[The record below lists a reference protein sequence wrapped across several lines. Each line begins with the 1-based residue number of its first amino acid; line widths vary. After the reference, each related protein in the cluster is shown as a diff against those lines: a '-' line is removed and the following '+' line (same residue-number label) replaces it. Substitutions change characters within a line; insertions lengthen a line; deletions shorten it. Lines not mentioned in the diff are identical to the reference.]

1 MISDQDAFTFGWGE
15 RIRTFEIPGSEPGA
29 LPLGYAPIYGKLYGL
44 TCGLLAILP
53 PTLMVLSDLIE
64 LATRFQ
70 IPPLLLASLLFTR
83 GYGPVFLG
91 GLQHK
96 TSFVQ
101 PYRVV

>member
-1 MISDQDAFTFGWGE
+1 MDT
-15 RIRTFEIPGSEPGA
+15 
-29 LPLGYAPIYGKLYGL
+29 LYGRSR
-44 TCGLLAILP
+44 GLLAILP
-53 PTLMVLSDLIE
+53 PILMVSSDLIE

-83 GYGPVFLG
+83 GYGSVFLG

-101 PYRVV
+101 PYGVV